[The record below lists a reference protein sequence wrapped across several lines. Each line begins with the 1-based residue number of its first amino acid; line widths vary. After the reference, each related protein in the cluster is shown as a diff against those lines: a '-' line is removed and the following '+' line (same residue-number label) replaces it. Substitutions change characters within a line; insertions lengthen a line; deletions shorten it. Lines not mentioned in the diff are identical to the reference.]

1 MAVQV
6 VMPVLGVGRDSGRVV
21 RWLKRQGE
29 LVTAGAPLLEV
40 ETDMAVVEVE
50 SPGSGVLSGVRVR
63 AGEEA
68 RVGTVLA
75 YLLAPAARPPE
86 PAAGPPPLADA
97 PAGAAGPAWPAVA
110 ERVARTWREAPHLF
124 LFRDVDASQL
134 VVARGRRP
142 AAITYTDLLLRLVA
156 VTLARHPLVNS
167 GGNAVNVA
175 LAVAVDG
182 GLAAFV
188 LPGTDRLELTAL
200 AARRAEL
207 VDRARAGRLRPRD
220 SEGATFTVSNLGM
233 FGVDAFLPV
242 LSEGQAAILG
252 LGRIADRVV
261 PVAGVPQV
269 RPVLSLTLSCDH
281 RRVDGAHAARFLAD
295 LAEAIEEP
303 AAWT

>member
-1 MAVQV
+1 LAVQV
-6 VMPVLGVGRDSGRVV
+6 VMPPLGVGREAGRVV
-21 RWLKRQGE
+21 RWLKREGE
-29 LVTAGAPLLEV
+29 LVAAGVPLLHV
-40 ETDMAVVEVE
+40 GTGTAVVEVD

-63 AGEEA
+63 EGEEA

-75 YLLAPAARPPE
+75 YLLAPAARPPDR
-86 PAAGPPPLADA
+86 PAEAPGLADP
-97 PAGAAGPAWPAVA
+97 PAGASGERWAAVA
-110 ERVARTWREAPHLF
+110 EQAARTWREAPHF
-124 LFRDVDASQL
+124 YLFRDVDASQL

-142 AAITYTDLLLRLVA
+142 AVVTYTDLLLRLVA
-156 VTLARHPLVNS
+156 VTLARHPLVNA

-175 LAVAVDG
+175 LVVAADE
-182 GLAAFV
+182 GLVAPV
-188 LPGTDRLELTAL
+188 LPGADRMDLGTL

-220 SEGATFTVSNLGM
+220 TGGATFTISNLGM

-242 LSEGQAAILG
+242 LAEGQAAILG
-252 LGRIADRVV
+252 VGRIADRVV

-269 RPVLSLTLSCDH
+269 RPVLALTLACDH
-281 RRVDGAHAARFLAD
+281 RRVDGANAARFLSD